1 MRSLGYTLLIVLAT
15 IFGYAL
21 ASRIMEESRDFR

>member
-1 MRSLGYTLLIVLAT
+1 MRGLAYTLLIVFAT
-15 IFGYAL
+15 LFGYAL